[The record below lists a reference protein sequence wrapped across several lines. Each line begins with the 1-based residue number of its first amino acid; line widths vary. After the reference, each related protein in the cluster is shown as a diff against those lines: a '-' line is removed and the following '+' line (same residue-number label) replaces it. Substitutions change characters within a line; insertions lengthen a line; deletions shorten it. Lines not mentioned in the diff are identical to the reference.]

1 MRTSEETEVMQAI
14 GVPAQ
19 ETEEVSTALATEII
33 ADLKKQLE
41 EAKEEAKDWE
51 ESWNVCREQVRV
63 LSRQSDIISMA
74 LRMDDVELLDLA
86 LDLLEDAITS
96 RLKRNRRQKTMEKC
110 NLTQVPCRKAIMDV
124 VQANKDRRSLQH
136 IYELAELFRIAC
148 SSNEAFM
155 ELSEEDQE
163 RFWLIIDALMMN
175 DLEDLKRVHNLANYL
190 MVKRIKDNVK
200 VAEA

>member
-1 MRTSEETEVMQAI
+1 MSKKEVLMTQEETEVMQTT

-19 ETEEVSTALATEII
+19 EIDGVVMATEII
-33 ADLKKQLE
+33 ANLKKQLE

-51 ESWNVCREQVRV
+51 ESWNVCREQVRA
-63 LSRQSDIISMA
+63 LSRQSDIISMV

-86 LDLLEDAITS
+86 FGFV
-96 RLKRNRRQKTMEKC
+96 RGLKRNRRQKTMEKC

-148 SSNEAFM
+148 SGNEAFM

-200 VAEA
+200 AAEA

>member
-1 MRTSEETEVMQAI
+1 
-14 GVPAQ
+14 
-19 ETEEVSTALATEII
+19 
-33 ADLKKQLE
+33 
-41 EAKEEAKDWE
+41 
-51 ESWNVCREQVRV
+51 
-63 LSRQSDIISMA
+63 
-74 LRMDDVELLDLA
+74 
-86 LDLLEDAITS
+86 
-96 RLKRNRRQKTMEKC
+96 MEKC
-110 NLTQVPCRKAIMDV
+110 TLTQVPCRDAIMEV
-124 VQANKDRRSLQH
+124 VQNNKNRRSLQH
-136 IYELAELFRIAC
+136 TYELAELFRIAC

>member
-1 MRTSEETEVMQAI
+1 
-14 GVPAQ
+14 
-19 ETEEVSTALATEII
+19 
-33 ADLKKQLE
+33 
-41 EAKEEAKDWE
+41 
-51 ESWNVCREQVRV
+51 
-63 LSRQSDIISMA
+63 
-74 LRMDDVELLDLA
+74 
-86 LDLLEDAITS
+86 
-96 RLKRNRRQKTMEKC
+96 MEKC

-136 IYELAELFRIAC
+136 IYELAELFQVAC
-148 SSNEAFM
+148 SSHEAFM
-155 ELSEEDQE
+155 ELPEEEQE

>member
-1 MRTSEETEVMQAI
+1 
-14 GVPAQ
+14 
-19 ETEEVSTALATEII
+19 
-33 ADLKKQLE
+33 
-41 EAKEEAKDWE
+41 
-51 ESWNVCREQVRV
+51 
-63 LSRQSDIISMA
+63 
-74 LRMDDVELLDLA
+74 
-86 LDLLEDAITS
+86 
-96 RLKRNRRQKTMEKC
+96 MEKC

-175 DLEDLKRVHNLANYL
+175 DLEDLKRVHNLL
-190 MVKRIKDNVK
+190 LSDGKRIKDNVK
-200 VAEA
+200 VAEHNMDYKKEIENFLNEIQSEKFLKFLYNVIVSFKKQWGTNMDYKKETIEILQKVNDDSLLEFFYRIHCQSIKEQGKLIWITKKKLLN